1 MVTIESSRRKNQKL
15 DRLISTWVAPPKS
28 CNALEKTNA
37 TFFCPP
43 PVSVCSKQT
52 TVTPG
57 GSAYRPAATEK
68 RSVWCGTWDQT
79 EERRGQSSATN
90 PCVRAP
96 VLSASSSLADNV
108 AHLIPFVFFFGDFFV
123 SDVSFVCVCVW
134 SRARTHQRVKM
145 WRSQL
150 SRVFRSMARPLFP
163 SPLNENCTI
172 EITCC
177 NH

>member
-108 AHLIPFVFFFGDFFV
+108 AHLIPFVFFFGDFFC
-123 SDVSFVCVCVW
+123 FRRLFCVCVCVVPG
-134 SRARTHQRVKM
+134 TH
-145 WRSQL
+145 
-150 SRVFRSMARPLFP
+150 
-163 SPLNENCTI
+163 SP
-172 EITCC
+172 TCQDVAIAIKSSVSIDGTAFFSFSTK
-177 NH
+177 